1 MFVLF
6 VSVPTAVALYLGG
19 SYFNQGKQFDAT
31 IDLLEQAQYQLLA
44 SFQVAQDF
52 INYDQRNVD
61 FFAVGESFQL
71 LRFAERFEQ
80 SRRHLQ
86 RAQQSAQQLAPQ
98 IKSVL
103 TLLDDYERALSQ
115 VLAAL
120 KQRGFKDH
128 GLIGEMRRAIHR
140 LDEALDNPSLRAD
153 MLALRGYEKNYII
166 RNQQGYVVRLNEA
179 ADRLANAI
187 RDHQHFTPQ
196 QSSQLSGYLLDYQRT
211 FNRLVEIDRRLG
223 VRSAAGMYENF
234 RAIEIQLVE
243 QIGDVQRQLHERSQ
257 TYYREMNAR
266 LMAAILI
273 TVFAAIVISVVL
285 ARSLSKP
292 LNQLS
297 AAIREFVRGDF
308 AQPVSLTMENGA
320 SSEVRRL
327 SQDFSALQDRLMY
340 FVSKLRKQKSEVDRV
355 NARLFENKAEL
366 ARAQRMARM
375 GYIVWD
381 VGVDQV
387 MITEELTALFGG
399 RFRGVVDGLVRF
411 SEFVC
416 SDDRQRFIE
425 DFQRCAMAGQYLEAE
440 YQMQIGGEESIWV
453 RVIIDSAR
461 DAGTVMIATLQ
472 DISSQRVAEA
482 QIRQL
487 AFFDSLTGLASR
499 SYLYNQIERTIDTAA
514 RDCEEFSLM
523 FIDLDDFKEVND
535 SLGHAAGDQM
545 LETIG
550 QRLQGVMRSTDFA
563 ARLGGDEFCV
573 LLHRT
578 SQVGDVVQMT
588 ERLVRAITAPLTVQ
602 DHHLQPAVS
611 IGIAQYP
618 KDGRNVQVLMQ
629 SADSAMYEAKHSA
642 NQTYAFFD
650 AAMSDEAANRL
661 QKAQALRQAL
671 IDEEF
676 VLFYQPQVSLHSGQI
691 VSFEALARWQHPELG
706 LITPDQ
712 FIDDLEKLRLI
723 DRLGDLV
730 IEEACRQL
738 AAWRAQGLG
747 ELMVAVNVSPSHLEN
762 PGLVTTV
769 QQALLRHQI
778 QPHCLLLE
786 VTESGF
792 QSSAAGLAVITAL
805 KALGVHLAIDDFGVG
820 YSSFGSLRDL
830 PLDCL
835 KIDRSFVHDML
846 ESAQDELFL
855 KTIVGLA
862 QALNMKLVAEGVE
875 NTAQIETLKRLGCD
889 VVQGY
894 YFSAPVPAEQVP
906 GMLELLQWPVAQVS

>member
-44 SFQVAQDF
+44 SFQVARDF

-273 TVFAAIVISVVL
+273 TVFAAFVISVVL

-320 SSEVRRL
+320 SSELRRL

-375 GYIVWD
+375 GYIAWD

-440 YQMQIGGEESIWV
+440 YQMQIGGE
-453 RVIIDSAR
+453 
-461 DAGTVMIATLQ
+461 
-472 DISSQRVAEA
+472 
-482 QIRQL
+482 
-487 AFFDSLTGLASR
+487 
-499 SYLYNQIERTIDTAA
+499 
-514 RDCEEFSLM
+514 
-523 FIDLDDFKEVND
+523 
-535 SLGHAAGDQM
+535 
-545 LETIG
+545 
-550 QRLQGVMRSTDFA
+550 
-563 ARLGGDEFCV
+563 
-573 LLHRT
+573 
-578 SQVGDVVQMT
+578 
-588 ERLVRAITAPLTVQ
+588 
-602 DHHLQPAVS
+602 
-611 IGIAQYP
+611 
-618 KDGRNVQVLMQ
+618 
-629 SADSAMYEAKHSA
+629 
-642 NQTYAFFD
+642 
-650 AAMSDEAANRL
+650 
-661 QKAQALRQAL
+661 
-671 IDEEF
+671 
-676 VLFYQPQVSLHSGQI
+676 
-691 VSFEALARWQHPELG
+691 
-706 LITPDQ
+706 
-712 FIDDLEKLRLI
+712 
-723 DRLGDLV
+723 
-730 IEEACRQL
+730 
-738 AAWRAQGLG
+738 
-747 ELMVAVNVSPSHLEN
+747 
-762 PGLVTTV
+762 
-769 QQALLRHQI
+769 
-778 QPHCLLLE
+778 
-786 VTESGF
+786 
-792 QSSAAGLAVITAL
+792 
-805 KALGVHLAIDDFGVG
+805 
-820 YSSFGSLRDL
+820 
-830 PLDCL
+830 
-835 KIDRSFVHDML
+835 
-846 ESAQDELFL
+846 
-855 KTIVGLA
+855 
-862 QALNMKLVAEGVE
+862 
-875 NTAQIETLKRLGCD
+875 
-889 VVQGY
+889 
-894 YFSAPVPAEQVP
+894 
-906 GMLELLQWPVAQVS
+906 